1 MSQFE
6 DDLEYDFY
14 FESDGYL
21 AQDYLLLRG
30 DLLWNKKILVKEMS
44 DEYINNCIKLLEKKD
59 YVSIWTNIFKKELN
73 LREAIRTIK

>member
-1 MSQFE
+1 MEE
-6 DDLEYDFY
+6 DFGYDFY
-14 FESDGYL
+14 FESDVYL